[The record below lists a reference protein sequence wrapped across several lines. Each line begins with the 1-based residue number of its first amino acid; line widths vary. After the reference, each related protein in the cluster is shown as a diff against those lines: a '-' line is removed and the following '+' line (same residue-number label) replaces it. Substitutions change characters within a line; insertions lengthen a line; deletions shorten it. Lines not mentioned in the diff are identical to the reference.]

1 MKLVVFYLSGCINL
15 SLVPTGKS
23 ASDSD
28 MTKSFFDDFGSSGY
42 SQMWKKLFSLQSFP
56 RSKLFS
62 VQVRLCSMERYFF
75 MLDLLFNTQ
84 KDYKTV

>member
-23 ASDSD
+23 DSDSD

-42 SQMWKKLFSLQSFP
+42 SQMWKKTVLSP
-56 RSKLFS
+56 IISK
-62 VQVRLCSMERYFF
+62 VQ
-75 MLDLLFNTQ
+75 TI
-84 KDYKTV
+84 